1 MKNSNIIFKRSLL
14 AAMVAIGS
22 VQLAACE
29 AEGDP
34 SEAGGI
40 IGGSSSGGVSSS
52 GGTSGGGTGVPNDG
66 STPTTVTEGGTA
78 ISGNFICTAGAKAYG
93 PSPVTSV
100 TANGLVGG
108 AITQLLALLGG
119 DTLTQL
125 LNSVKDQSLAVDGNL
140 DTAATYS
147 LTLGLLGGLISSID
161 FAIQPNSS
169 VPAGK
174 YAVFALS
181 FPTATLELSLL
192 QNIEIDTYLNDTAQ
206 ESATTDAT
214 TLDLL
219 GQVSLTDPYR
229 FVGMKVTKPYNK
241 VTVTLNPQLLSVNV
255 GDAMRVHEL
264 CTDGTFVAAP

>member
-1 MKNSNIIFKRSLL
+1 MKNSNVIFKRSLL

-78 ISGNFICTAGAKAYG
+78 ISGNFICTASAKAYG
-93 PSPVTSV
+93 PSPATSV

-192 QNIEIDTYLNDTAQ
+192 QNIEINTYLNDTAQ

>member
-1 MKNSNIIFKRSLL
+1 MKNSNLILKRTLL
-14 AAMVAIGS
+14 AAAVAVGS
-22 VQLAACE
+22 IQLAACE

-34 SEAGGI
+34 AEAGGI
-40 IGGSSSGGVSSS
+40 SGGGTSS
-52 GGTSGGGTGVPNDG
+52 GGTSSSGGSSGGGVPNDG

-78 ISGNFICTAGAKAYG
+78 ISGNFICTASAKAYG
-93 PSPVTSV
+93 PSPITSV
-100 TANGLVGG
+100 SANGLVGG
-108 AITQLLALLGG
+108 AITPLLALLGG

-147 LTLGLLGGLISSID
+147 LTLGLLGGLISSVD

-192 QNIEIDTYLNDTAQ
+192 QNIEINTYLNDTEQ
-206 ESATTDAT
+206 ESASTDAS

-219 GQVSLTDPYR
+219 GQVSLTDPFR

>member
-14 AAMVAIGS
+14 AAMVAVGS

-78 ISGNFICTAGAKAYG
+78 VSGNFICTAGAKAYG

-100 TANGLVGG
+100 AANGLVGG
-108 AITQLLALLGG
+108 LLSPLLNLLGG
-119 DTLTQL
+119 DSLTRL
-125 LNSVKDQSLAVDGNL
+125 LNSVQDQALAVDGDL

-161 FAIQPNSS
+161 FSIQPNST
-169 VPAGK
+169 VPSGK

-181 FPTATLELSLL
+181 FPTGTLELSLL
-192 QNIEIDTYLNDTAQ
+192 QSVQITTYQNDTEQ
-206 ESATTDAT
+206 ETISADAT
-214 TLDLL
+214 SLDLL
-219 GQVSLTDPYR
+219 GSVSTSAPYR
-229 FVGMKVTKPYNK
+229 FVGLKVTKPYNK
-241 VTVTLNPQLLSVNV
+241 VTVTLNPTLLSVDV
-255 GDAMRVHEL
+255 GSAMKVHEL